1 MLYKMDYFCPY
12 ASWLQL
18 RKIKIRGSSHF
29 FDSLLLYNISREVD
43 CAWWLEKM
51 AYFAKKK
58 ALWYAQT
65 REKKME
71 LRESKREY
79 KKIEDLNFGI
89 FARFPL
95 LLEYQK

>member
-1 MLYKMDYFCPY
+1 M
-12 ASWLQL
+12 AWEN
-18 RKIKIRGSSHF
+18 G
-29 FDSLLLYNISREVD
+29 LL
-43 CAWWLEKM
+43 CQ
-51 AYFAKKK
+51 KK